1 MNYQNFFQVFF
12 EKFLF
17 QCWRSVSSS
26 MLQYF
31 ITTAF
36 LSRKRMQNYCFTTYL
51 PNVCN
56 HFFQTFCKL
65 FANSLICRCVL
76 RQGFSPAFQ
85 GKTRLHLN
93 IITRT
98 RIRIFILTCFTNPSP
113 YSPFDG
119 MGSFFIHFRTSA
131 TITATLQRKH
141 TTLWLNGLWW
151 QIICN
156 GQWSSATPP

>member
-1 MNYQNFFQVFF
+1 MSFDKSCTTCLLISKSFKELFFMAFFRKADAKVRLIFELPKLFEVFF

-56 HFFQTFCKL
+56 HFFQSFCNL
-65 FANSLICRCVL
+65 FAKSLICRYVL
-76 RQGFSPAFQ
+76 QQGFSFAFQ
-85 GKTRLHLN
+85 GKKRLHLN
-93 IITRT
+93 FITRT
-98 RIRIFILTCFTNPSP
+98 RIRIYI
-113 YSPFDG
+113 
-119 MGSFFIHFRTSA
+119 
-131 TITATLQRKH
+131 
-141 TTLWLNGLWW
+141 
-151 QIICN
+151 
-156 GQWSSATPP
+156 